1 MDTNMKELSA
11 LFDIT
16 IYKNGISGRQGW
28 AYVCNSGEIPV
39 LRADA
44 DIPQEFVDY
53 REFEPVRVKYQ
64 WKGKE
69 MLIVGTLAWEN
80 DNWFVNNG
88 GCCISSNFGIRDVV
102 DLVNNSQAP
111 GIEEGQTVA
120 IAFVSESASTA
131 SLMLF
136 RVGKVDSLCSRICNL
151 VPLSYEEMQKVL
163 KYAETWCDR

>member
-1 MDTNMKELSA
+1 MDTNIKESSV

-16 IYKNGISGRQGW
+16 INKNSISGRQGW

-53 REFEPVRVKYQ
+53 REFEPVRVKHQ
-64 WKGKE
+64 WNGKE
-69 MLIVGTLAWEN
+69 MPIVGTLVWEN
-80 DNWFVNNG
+80 GNWFVTSG
-88 GCCISSNFGIRDVV
+88 GCCISSNFGISDVM

-111 GIEEGQTVA
+111 VIEEGQTIA

-136 RVGKVDSLCSRICNL
+136 RVDKVDSLCSRVCNL

-163 KYAETWCDR
+163 KYAETWCR